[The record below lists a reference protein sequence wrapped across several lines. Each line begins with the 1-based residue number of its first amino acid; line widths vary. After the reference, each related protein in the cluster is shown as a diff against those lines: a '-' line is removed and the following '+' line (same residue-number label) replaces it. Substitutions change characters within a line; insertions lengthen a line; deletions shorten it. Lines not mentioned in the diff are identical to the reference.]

1 MSSTSLILLSMDLS
15 FFQDQHFVAPTKRS
29 LNQRLEKGVLA
40 PRFVSVAAKPPI
52 PNCGPSAAQHMRRD
66 EKRLRSDLKQK
77 GSWKLGSIPG
87 VFVWGFWWV
96 ELRLK
101 VIWWGWRLWC
111 LFEGEECWFWE
122 ICCFFVGM
130 WLEVWVAETSLTE
143 LELGT
148 LTDRK
153 AIYCALYIV
162 FFPERGI
169 GIVAERTERTPITY
183 CPRNTAQWRI
193 QHVNLLGRFF
203 RIVTGL
209 QPSDSWTPLGCWWF
223 TLSPIILE
231 VLEMPAT
238 GKTPLVSLRFRVN
251 FRTPCNQLQVWCY
264 RLAWLITSGTEGGIG
279 VKILNSHLTV

>member
-1 MSSTSLILLSMDLS
+1 ML
-15 FFQDQHFVAPTKRS
+15 
-29 LNQRLEKGVLA
+29 
-40 PRFVSVAAKPPI
+40 
-52 PNCGPSAAQHMRRD
+52 
-66 EKRLRSDLKQK
+66 
-77 GSWKLGSIPG
+77 
-87 VFVWGFWWV
+87 
-96 ELRLK
+96 
-101 VIWWGWRLWC
+101 
-111 LFEGEECWFWE
+111 
-122 ICCFFVGM
+122 
-130 WLEVWVAETSLTE
+130 LTE

-153 AIYCALYIV
+153 AIYCALYM
-162 FFPERGI
+162 FFSER
-169 GIVAERTERTPITY
+169 ERYCYWTYLYTYHLFTETL
-183 CPRNTAQWRI
+183 QWRI
-193 QHVNLLGRFF
+193 QHVNLLGRLF

-251 FRTPCNQLQVWCY
+251 FWTICNQLKVWCY